1 MKTLILILALLFLV
15 IPAYGQE
22 YRFSAVCNPI
32 QGVDGFKLYLAVP
45 GGTWETV
52 PYQEIT
58 YKGQQVAVVVPDLES
73 RIPYGI
79 TRGYLKTFNAF
90 GESEVK
96 MRTFYRQ
103 AINLV
108 TPGAARITESISWW

>member
-1 MKTLILILALLFLV
+1 MKRLILLLALIFLTV
-15 IPAYGQE
+15 PAYGQD
-22 YRFSAVCNPI
+22 YRFSAVCDPI
-32 QGVDGFKLYLAVP
+32 QGVDGFKLYFAVP
-45 GGTWETV
+45 GGSWENV

-58 YKGQQVAVVVPDLES
+58 HKGQQVALIVPDLES

-79 TRGYLKTFNAF
+79 TRGYLKTYNAQ
-90 GESEVK
+90 GDSETK

>member
-1 MKTLILILALLFLV
+1 MKRFILILALLLWV
-15 IPAYGQE
+15 SPAFGQE
-22 YRFSAVCNPI
+22 YRFAAVCDPVEGI
-32 QGVDGFKLYLAVP
+32 DGFKLYLATP

-58 YKGQQVAVVVPDLES
+58 HKGKQVALIVPDLET

-79 TRGYLKTFNAF
+79 TRAYLKTYNSQ
-90 GESEVK
+90 GESEAK